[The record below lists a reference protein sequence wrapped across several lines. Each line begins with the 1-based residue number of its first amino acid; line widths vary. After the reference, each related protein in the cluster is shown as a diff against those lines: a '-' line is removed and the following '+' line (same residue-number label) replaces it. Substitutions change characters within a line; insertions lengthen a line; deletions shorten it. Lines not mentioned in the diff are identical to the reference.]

1 MGKIIS
7 SVLPPICRFKSTL
20 LIPFKSY
27 RVAKIVVEEA
37 DFTIISGKVKFDIT
51 GGSEKMLWV
60 VFKNPVPTVK
70 ESELTSRERTPPI
83 LFITPIESFCP
94 IPCPV
99 GI

>member
-1 MGKIIS
+1 
-7 SVLPPICRFKSTL
+7 
-20 LIPFKSY
+20 
-27 RVAKIVVEEA
+27 
-37 DFTIISGKVKFDIT
+37 
-51 GGSEKMLWV
+51 MLWV

-70 ESELTSRERTPPI
+70 ESELTSRKRIPPI

>member
-1 MGKIIS
+1 
-7 SVLPPICRFKSTL
+7 

-27 RVAKIVVEEA
+27 KVARIVVEEA
-37 DFTIISGKVKFDIT
+37 DFTIISGKVKFEIT

-60 VFKNPVPTVK
+60 VFKKPVPTTK
-70 ESELTSRERTPPI
+70 ESELTSRKKTPPI

-94 IPCPV
+94 VPCPV

>member
-7 SVLPPICRFKSTL
+7 SVLPPICKYNSTL

-27 RVAKIVVEEA
+27 SVADTEVETA
-37 DFTIISGKVKFDIT
+37 LPLIISGRTKSAIT

-60 VFKNPVPTVK
+60 VFKNPVPTAN
-70 ESELTSRERTPPI
+70 ESELTSRKRIPPI

-94 IPCPV
+94 IP
-99 GI
+99 